1 MARDLYETLGV
12 ERDADEKAIKKAYR
26 KLALKY
32 HPDRNQDEG
41 AEEKF
46 KEVTEAYETL
56 SNPQKRAMYDQGG
69 MPSGGWNNP
78 APEDIFR
85 HMHEHFAD
93 FFGGRQRGPR
103 RGRDV
108 KVAQGLSF
116 LDSVMGC
123 THEIEV
129 DDVVPC
135 EPCGGSGE
143 TDRKVHPCGTCGGT
157 GNITQNRGMLM
168 LSQTCPTCMGSG
180 RKRVNPCEPCGG
192 AGRVRR
198 PRRISVNFPAGIA
211 GGQTLRVPNQGEP
224 GPDGGQPG
232 HLFVQVF
239 VQEHP
244 DFVRQGDDLRLERR
258 LPMIDLVL
266 GTEVEIAL
274 LDGTSKTLRIP
285 ELTNPGST
293 FVVPGF
299 GVKRLRGA
307 GSGDLHITVN
317 AQMPERL
324 SDRTRELLGQL
335 KEELEGEHGS

>member
-1 MARDLYETLGV
+1 M
-12 ERDADEKAIKKAYR
+12 
-26 KLALKY
+26 
-32 HPDRNQDEG
+32 
-41 AEEKF
+41 
-46 KEVTEAYETL
+46 
-56 SNPQKRAMYDQGG
+56 
-69 MPSGGWNNP
+69 
-78 APEDIFR
+78 
-85 HMHEHFAD
+85 
-93 FFGGRQRGPR
+93 
-103 RGRDV
+103 
-108 KVAQGLSF
+108 
-116 LDSVMGC
+116 
-123 THEIEV
+123 
-129 DDVVPC
+129 
-135 EPCGGSGE
+135 
-143 TDRKVHPCGTCGGT
+143 
-157 GNITQNRGMLM
+157 
-168 LSQTCPTCMGSG
+168 
-180 RKRVNPCEPCGG
+180 
-192 AGRVRR
+192 
-198 PRRISVNFPAGIA
+198 NFPAGIA